1 MKKGEF
7 VIITGMSGAGK
18 STALKTLEDMDF
30 FWVDNL
36 PPSLIPKFAQLCST
50 SGFKTV
56 AVAVEGT
63 GDKFYPELK
72 EALQCLPAL
81 GLSGRILFLDAPDE
95 ILVRR
100 FSEHY
105 RKHPL
110 APAGR
115 LMDGIRKEREKLTD
129 LLGQADNIINT
140 GDMTRAQLREQITG
154 LFCAPGE
161 ATYPIMITILSFG
174 YKFGIPLDAD
184 LVFDTRVLPNPFYD
198 PELQH
203 RDGTEKE
210 VQDFVFAEEE
220 GEKLLNHIYDFL
232 NFIIPHYINKGK
244 PHLTIGIGCTGGK
257 HRSVAVSVRLQEFLK
272 SEKYKI
278 FLNHRD
284 IKKT

>member
-18 STALKTLEDMDF
+18 TTALKTLEDMDF

-56 AVAVEGT
+56 AVAADDSGE
-63 GDKFYPELK
+63 DFYGELC
-72 EALQCLPAL
+72 EALECLPAL
-81 GLSGRILFLDAPDE
+81 GFNRRIMFLDAPDE

-110 APAGR
+110 SPSGR
-115 LMDGIRKEREKLTD
+115 LMDGIRKERERLTE
-129 LLGQADNIINT
+129 LRGQADNVINT
-140 GDMTRAQLREQITG
+140 GDMTRAQLREQISG
-154 LFCAPGE
+154 FFYMPGE
-161 ATYPIMITILSFG
+161 TTYPIMITILSFG

-210 VQDFVFAEEE
+210 VQDFVFADEE
-220 GEKLLNHIYDFL
+220 GEKLLNHIFEFL
-232 NFIIPHYINKGK
+232 DFIIPHYISKGK

-257 HRSVAVSVRLQEFLK
+257 HRSVAVSVKLQEYLK
-272 SEKYKI
+272 AGKYRI